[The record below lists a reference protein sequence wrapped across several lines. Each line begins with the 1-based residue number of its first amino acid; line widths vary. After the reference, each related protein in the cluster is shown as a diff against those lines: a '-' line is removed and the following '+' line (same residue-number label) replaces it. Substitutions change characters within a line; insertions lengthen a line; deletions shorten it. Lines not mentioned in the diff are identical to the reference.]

1 MNDMQY
7 KSDLHARVSKIISK
21 AETSTDMKVWIP
33 LSTIVTDGRRP
44 YSASPSVIQFIDDKM
59 VGGNFLQV

>member
-33 LSTIVTDGRRP
+33 LSTIVTDDRRP
-44 YSASPSVIQFIDDKM
+44 YSASPSVIQFIDDKI

>member
-33 LSTIVTDGRRP
+33 LSTIVTDGRQP